1 MRVWRITA
9 ARFADH
15 ALSGFG
21 AARSGAR
28 WNSRGTAIA
37 YTADAVALAML
48 ELLVHV
54 DRRDV
59 PAGMRLLAFEIPD
72 DSIAEPDSVPIGWQ
86 KLPYAQTAQAAGD
99 AWVRAGSSLAL
110 RVPSAVAR
118 HHANFLV
125 NPAHPRAAEVRRSL
139 NEPLAL
145 DERLFGH

>member
-21 AARSGAR
+21 AAQAGGR
-28 WNSRGTAIA
+28 WNSRGTALA

-54 DRRDV
+54 DRADV
-59 PAGMRLLAFEIPD
+59 PAGLRLLGFELPD
-72 DSIAEPDSVPIGWQ
+72 DAVVPLAPLPPGWDE
-86 KLPYAQTAQAAGD
+86 LPYSPEVQAAGD
-99 AWVRAGSSLAL
+99 RWVRARSSLAL

-118 HHANFLV
+118 GHANLLV
-125 NPAHPRAAEVRRSL
+125 NPAHPRFGEVRRVSD
-139 NEPLAL
+139 EPLAF
-145 DERLFGH
+145 DARLFAR

>member
-15 ALSGFG
+15 ALSGYG
-21 AARSGAR
+21 AAQAGGR
-28 WNSRGTAIA
+28 WNSRGTALA

-54 DRRDV
+54 DRADV
-59 PAGMRLLAFEIPD
+59 PAGLRLLAFDVPD
-72 DSIAEPDSVPIGWQ
+72 DAIAEVDPLPAGWSSF
-86 KLPYAQTAQAAGD
+86 PYAAAVQQAGD
-99 AWVRAGSSLAL
+99 AWVRGGRSLAL

-118 HHANFLV
+118 GHANLLV
-125 NPAHPRAAEVRRSL
+125 NPAHARFAELRRVS

-145 DERLFGH
+145 DARLFGG